1 MAWSRSRTR
10 LAVAGLLALAL
21 VALWWLVRDPS
32 SDDKLTSSTGAGGTP
47 EQRAAH
53 NGAARSSGGAAT
65 AALEEAE
72 GTLTLEGRVVWA
84 DGKPAD
90 GASVSIL
97 SRPGAGRATFAP
109 DRQTKSDDAGHFLL
123 ERQVA
128 GEYLLQ
134 AQLDDAVSPSI
145 RVKLGETTSPV
156 TLVLLAGASLTIT
169 VVSAQN
175 DRPIVGAL
183 VRVLLANDQVAQGDG
198 FREAKTDANGRASF
212 RGLDPIGNH
221 AVWAEADGFAGR
233 QVNVMPSREATT
245 TWETRIPLSPGASVS
260 GRALDANGA
269 GVPGALV
276 AWSNT
281 DEVLDESSFRVFN
294 PFSDYGRL
302 SEKVTDGQGRYRM
315 TVPPGAGCV
324 VAEKPGLRVGTKCH
338 VAVQIGHETSG
349 IDIVLRDGLRVIGRV
364 VDTAGSPVAGAD
376 VLATT
381 PDTAHDPSMRRA
393 YRYRVKSGPD
403 GRFVML
409 GLPPQPMALAAVTE
423 TASSPLVDVDPSN
436 GRSTG
441 EVELRLEYN
450 GTLAGVVKESDGR
463 PVAFAAVNYWLEP
476 DYGALEKANGGK
488 PPKVIRDFALPTQN
502 EATITDDE
510 GRFLIGGLLPGKYAI
525 RAGRPTASAVPSS
538 YSGATRYQ
546 VQTGQTV
553 ELVLPSLGG
562 VRGRLRATD
571 RTPVGAFEVSLYL
584 GPDGQTAADYLF
596 PRGHRFSSPDGAFHL
611 SEVPANRY
619 TLRIEGN
626 DLVPIRMT
634 VDVKGNVVTDAG
646 TIDVEHGIPAR
657 TGKVVD
663 DKNQP
668 AVANVTIEILEPV
681 ARIRVAC
688 EEDGTFRIPPFKAG
702 TTARLR
708 AEVAGGAS
716 TEWTLLPPSA
726 HDIVLV
732 MSNGNGAVRGV
743 LLDSGSVENRPIML
757 AHQGDKPPGTGD
769 TDMRELTQ
777 TQTGGRFSFE
787 NVPPGSYVLWVPLNG
802 VEFAR
807 YPEPIEIEKGRE
819 LRVVFDVASAPK
831 VSR

>member
-1 MAWSRSRTR
+1 MPRSRSRTR
-10 LAVAGLLALAL
+10 LAVAGLLALVAL
-21 VALWWLVRDPS
+21 LWWLFRDPS
-32 SDDKLTSSTGAGGTP
+32 SDDKPTSSTGAGETT
-47 EQRAAH
+47 EHRAAYR
-53 NGAARSSGGAAT
+53 GAARSSGPAGAVE
-65 AALEEAE
+65 EEA

-84 DGKPAD
+84 DGKPAG

-97 SRPGAGRATFAP
+97 SRPGAGRTTFAP
-109 DRQTKSDDAGHFLL
+109 DRQTKSDDAGHFVF
-123 ERQVA
+123 ERQVS

-145 RVKLGETTSPV
+145 RVNVGESTSPV
-156 TLVLLAGASLTIT
+156 TLVLLPGASLTIT

-175 DRPIVGAL
+175 DRPIAGAL
-183 VRVLLANDQVAQGDG
+183 VRVLLSNDQVAQGDG

-221 AVWAEADGFAGR
+221 AVWAEAEGFAGR
-233 QVNVMPSREATT
+233 QVNVMPSRESTT

-260 GRALDANGA
+260 GRVVDANGA
-269 GVPGALV
+269 GVPSALV
-276 AWSNT
+276 GWSNT
-281 DEVLDESSFRVFN
+281 DELLDESSFRVFN
-294 PFSDYGRL
+294 PFSDYGRM
-302 SEKVTDGQGRYRM
+302 SEKVTDDQGRYRM

-324 VAEKPGLRVGTKCH
+324 VAEKPWMRVGTKCH
-338 VAVQIGHETSG
+338 VAVQIGRETSG
-349 IDIVLRDGLRVIGRV
+349 VDIVLRDGLRVVGRV
-364 VDTAGSPVAGAD
+364 VDTAGSLVAGAD

-403 GRFVML
+403 GRFVMM
-409 GLPPQPMALAAVTE
+409 GLPPQPMALAAVTQ
-423 TASSPLVDVDPSN
+423 TASSPLVDVDPVN
-436 GRSTG
+436 QRG

-476 DYGALEKANGGK
+476 DYGALEKANGGTA
-488 PPKVIRDFALPTQN
+488 PKVIKDFALPTQN
-502 EATITDDE
+502 EATITNDE
-510 GRFLIGGLLPGKYAI
+510 GRFSVGGLLPGKYTI

-538 YSGATRYQ
+538 YSGATRHQ

-553 ELVLPSLGG
+553 ELVLPGLGG

-584 GPDGQTAADYLF
+584 GPDGQTAAEYLF
-596 PRGHRFSSPDGAFHL
+596 PRGHRFSSPDGTFQI
-611 SEVPANRY
+611 SDVPANRY

-626 DLVPIRMT
+626 DLVPIRMA
-634 VDVKGNVVTDAG
+634 VDVKGNAITDAG

-657 TGKVVD
+657 IGKVVD

-668 AVANVTIEILEPV
+668 AVANVTIETLDPV
-681 ARIRVAC
+681 VRMRVSS
-688 EEDGTFRIPPFKAG
+688 EDDGTFRIPPFKAG

-708 AEVAGGAS
+708 AEIAGGAS

-726 HDIVLV
+726 HDVVLV
-732 MSNGNGAVRGV
+732 MANGNGAVRGV

-757 AHQGDKPPGTGD
+757 AHLGDKPPGTGD

-787 NVPPGSYVLWVPLNG
+787 NVPPGSYALWVPLGG

-819 LRVVFDVASAPK
+819 LRIVFDLAAALK